1 MIVYLLRRLAAVVLI
16 LLGVSAITYG
26 LLFLVPADPI
36 DLLAGRN
43 ATPEMRESLR
53 REWGMDKPLPVQ
65 YAVYLG
71 KLAQGDMG
79 RSMAQKAPVSY
90 LIGARLPATLQLM
103 VAAIIASLL
112 IGLPAGIYAA
122 MRRGTTPDKAAM
134 IASFAGVS
142 APQFV
147 IGLLLL
153 YLFAYKLDWLPM
165 GGYGGINI
173 ILPALT
179 VAVANGGWYSR
190 MMRSSMIEVLTQDY
204 MRTARAKGLPRWRA
218 VLGHGLR
225 NALLPIIA
233 MVGIDMGFL
242 VANVVIV
249 ESVFGWPGI
258 GQLLWQGIQRLDY
271 FIIIGVTITAA
282 VIITLAN
289 LLADLVIPL
298 IDPRIQLR

>member
-1 MIVYLLRRLAAVVLI
+1 MISYIVRRLAAVVLI
-16 LLGVSAITYG
+16 LLGVSAITYC
-26 LLFLVPADPI
+26 LLFLLPADPV

-43 ATPEMRESLR
+43 ATPEMREALR
-53 REWGMDKPLPVQ
+53 QELGLDKPLPVQ

-71 KLAQGDMG
+71 KLVQGDMG
-79 RSMAQKAPVSY
+79 RSLAQKVDVSL
-90 LIGARLPATLQLM
+90 LIAARLPATLQLM
-103 VAAIIASLL
+103 AAAIFASLL
-112 IGLPAGIYAA
+112 FGLPAGMYAA
-122 MRRGTTPDKAAM
+122 MRRGTVPDKAAM

-153 YLFAYKLDWLPM
+153 YLFAYKLGWLPM
-165 GGYGGINI
+165 GGYGVANI

-218 VLGHGLR
+218 VVHHGLR

-233 MVGIDMGFL
+233 MVGIDMGYL
-242 VANVVIV
+242 ITNIVIV

-271 FIIIGVTITAA
+271 TIIIGVTITAA
-282 VIITLAN
+282 VVITLAN
-289 LLADLVIPL
+289 LLADLLTPL
-298 IDPRIQLR
+298 IDPRIELR

>member
-1 MIVYLLRRLAAVVLI
+1 MIVYLLRRLAAVALI

-43 ATPEMRESLR
+43 ATPEMRENLR

-65 YAVYLG
+65 YAIYLG
-71 KLAQGDMG
+71 NLVQGDMG

-289 LLADLVIPL
+289 LLADLITPI

>member
-1 MIVYLLRRLAAVVLI
+1 
-16 LLGVSAITYG
+16 
-26 LLFLVPADPI
+26 
-36 DLLAGRN
+36 
-43 ATPEMRESLR
+43 
-53 REWGMDKPLPVQ
+53 
-65 YAVYLG
+65 
-71 KLAQGDMG
+71 
-79 RSMAQKAPVSY
+79 MAQKSPVSY

-147 IGLLLL
+147 VGLLLL
-153 YLFAYKLDWLPM
+153 YFFAYKLDWLPM
-165 GGYGGINI
+165 GGYGAVNI

-225 NALLPIIA
+225 NALLPIVA

-289 LLADLVIPL
+289 LLADLVTPI

>member
-1 MIVYLLRRLAAVVLI
+1 MIVYLLRRLAAVILI

-26 LLFLVPADPI
+26 LLFLLPANPV

-43 ATPEMRESLR
+43 ATPEMRENLR
-53 REWGMDKPLPVQ
+53 REWGMDQPLPVQ

-71 KLAQGDMG
+71 KLVQGDMG
-79 RSMAQKAPVSY
+79 RSMAQKVEVSY

-112 IGLPAGIYAA
+112 VGLPAGIYAA
-122 MRRGTTPDKAAM
+122 TRRGTVPDKTAM

-147 IGLLLL
+147 IGLLML
-153 YLFAYKLDWLPM
+153 YFFAFKLGWLPM
-165 GGYGGINI
+165 GGYGAANI

-218 VLGHGLR
+218 VMGHGFR
-225 NALLPIIA
+225 NAILPIVA

-242 VANVVIV
+242 ITNIVIV

-271 FIIIGVTITAA
+271 FIIIGVTIAAA
-282 VIITLAN
+282 VVITLAN
-289 LLADLVIPL
+289 LLADLLTPL
-298 IDPRIQLR
+298 IDPRIRLR

>member
-1 MIVYLLRRLAAVVLI
+1 MISYIVRRLGAVVLI
-16 LLGVSAITYG
+16 LLGVSAITYC
-26 LLFLVPADPI
+26 LLFLLPADPV

-43 ATPEMRESLR
+43 ATPEMREALR
-53 REWGMDKPLPVQ
+53 QELGLDKPLPVQ

-71 KLAQGDMG
+71 KLVQGDMG
-79 RSMAQKAPVSY
+79 RSLAQKVDVSL
-90 LIGARLPATLQLM
+90 LIAARLPATLQLM
-103 VAAIIASLL
+103 AAAIFASLL
-112 IGLPAGIYAA
+112 FGLPAGMYAA
-122 MRRGTTPDKAAM
+122 MRRGTVPDKAAM

-153 YLFAYKLDWLPM
+153 YLFAYKLGWLPM
-165 GGYGGINI
+165 GGYGVANI

-218 VLGHGLR
+218 VVHHGLR

-233 MVGIDMGFL
+233 MVGIDMGYL
-242 VANVVIV
+242 ITNIVIV

-271 FIIIGVTITAA
+271 TIIIGVTITAA
-282 VIITLAN
+282 VVITLAN
-289 LLADLVIPL
+289 LLADLLTPL
-298 IDPRIQLR
+298 IDPRIELR

>member
-1 MIVYLLRRLAAVVLI
+1 MISYIVRRLGAVVLI
-16 LLGVSAITYG
+16 LLGVSAITYC
-26 LLFLVPADPI
+26 LLFLLPADPV

-43 ATPEMRESLR
+43 ATPEMREALR
-53 REWGMDKPLPVQ
+53 QELGLDKPLPVQ

-71 KLAQGDMG
+71 KLVQGDRG
-79 RSMAQKAPVSY
+79 RSLAQKVDVSL
-90 LIGARLPATLQLM
+90 LIAARLPATLQLM
-103 VAAIIASLL
+103 AAAIFASLL
-112 IGLPAGIYAA
+112 FGLPAGMYAA
-122 MRRGTTPDKAAM
+122 MRRGTVPDKAAM

-153 YLFAYKLDWLPM
+153 YLFAYKLGWLPM
-165 GGYGGINI
+165 GGYGVANI

-218 VLGHGLR
+218 VVHHGLR

-233 MVGIDMGFL
+233 MVGIDMGYL
-242 VANVVIV
+242 ITNIVIV

-271 FIIIGVTITAA
+271 TIIIGVTITAA
-282 VIITLAN
+282 VVITLAN
-289 LLADLVIPL
+289 LLADLLTPL
-298 IDPRIQLR
+298 IDPRIELR

>member
-1 MIVYLLRRLAAVVLI
+1 MIAYIVRRLAAVVLI
-16 LLGVSAITYG
+16 LLGVSAITYC
-26 LLFLVPADPI
+26 LLFLLPADPI

-43 ATPEMRESLR
+43 ATPEMREALR
-53 REWGMDKPLPVQ
+53 QELGLDKPLPVQ

-71 KLAQGDMG
+71 KLVQGDMG
-79 RSMAQKAPVSY
+79 RSLAQKVDVSL
-90 LIGARLPATLQLM
+90 LIAARLPATLQLM
-103 VAAIIASLL
+103 AAAIFASLL
-112 IGLPAGIYAA
+112 FGLPAGMYAA
-122 MRRGTTPDKAAM
+122 MRRGTVPDKAAM

-153 YLFAYKLDWLPM
+153 YLFAYKLGWLPM
-165 GGYGGINI
+165 GGYGLANI

-218 VLGHGLR
+218 VLHHGMR

-233 MVGIDMGFL
+233 MVGIDMGYL
-242 VANVVIV
+242 ITNIVIV

-271 FIIIGVTITAA
+271 TIIIGVTITAA
-282 VIITLAN
+282 VVITLAN
-289 LLADLVIPL
+289 LLADLLVPL
-298 IDPRIQLR
+298 IDPRIELR

>member
-1 MIVYLLRRLAAVVLI
+1 MIAYVLRRLAAVVLI

-26 LLFLVPADPI
+26 LLYLLPADPV

-43 ATPEMRESLR
+43 ATPEMREALR
-53 REWGMDKPLPVQ
+53 HELGLDRPLPMQ
-65 YAVYLG
+65 YAIYLG
-71 KLAQGDMG
+71 KLVQGDMG
-79 RSMAQKAPVSY
+79 RSLAQKVDVSL
-90 LIGARLPATLQLM
+90 LIAARLPATLQLM
-103 VAAIIASLL
+103 AAAILASLL
-112 IGLPAGIYAA
+112 LGLPAGIYAA

-147 IGLLLL
+147 VGLLLL
-153 YLFAYKLDWLPM
+153 YLFAYKLGWLPM
-165 GGYGGINI
+165 GGYGFAHV

-190 MMRSSMIEVLTQDY
+190 MMRSSMIEVLAQDY

-218 VLGHGLR
+218 VLGHGFR
-225 NALLPIIA
+225 NAMLPIIA
-233 MVGIDMGFL
+233 MVGIDMGYL
-242 VANVVIV
+242 ITNIVIV

-271 FIIIGVTITAA
+271 TIIIGVTITAA
-282 VIITLAN
+282 IVITLAN
-289 LLADLVIPL
+289 LLADLLTPL
-298 IDPRIQLR
+298 IDPRIVLR